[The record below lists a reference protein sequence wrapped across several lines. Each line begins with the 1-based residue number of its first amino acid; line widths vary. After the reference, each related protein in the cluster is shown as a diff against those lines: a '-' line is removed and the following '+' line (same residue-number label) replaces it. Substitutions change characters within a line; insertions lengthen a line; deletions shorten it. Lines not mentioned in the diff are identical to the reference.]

1 MLSAP
6 IISAL
11 ENVRPAPFE
20 GHQLYLKRDDLLHPE
35 VQGNKWRKLGPL
47 LARAHEVKHGVL
59 SFGGPYSNHLHA
71 LAAAGR
77 IFGFPTAAVVRGT
90 YISADNPTLAFA
102 ANSGMKLFPVPKADY
117 ELLKTTDA
125 RSVAGYLQHDWLSG
139 YEWLPEGG
147 DSPGAVRSCAAI
159 STEIIGQLDPA
170 SSGHRYI
177 CVPAGTGCTAA
188 GIIAGAA
195 GWGSVLVFPAAPY
208 GIDRD
213 SIDVRIRNAGFDKQ
227 APYEIVY
234 PSNPLKFAEIT
245 PEIAG
250 FVKNFEQK
258 QGVALDWIYNGKMM
272 FRIMELVKSGYFP
285 AGSHIIAVHTGGL
298 QGINA
303 GRGAG

>member
-1 MLSAP
+1 MLSGP

-11 ENVRPAPFE
+11 DNIRPTPFE
-20 GHQLYLKRDDLLHPE
+20 GHRLYLKRDDLLHPE

-77 IFGFPTAAVVRGT
+77 IFGFQTAAVIRGT
-90 YISADNPTLAFA
+90 HVTADNPTLAFA
-102 ANSGMKLFPVPKADY
+102 ASSGMKLFPVSKADY
-117 ELLKTTDA
+117 ERLKMTDT
-125 RSVAGYLQHDWLSG
+125 RSVAHFLGNEWLSG

-147 DSPGAVRSCAAI
+147 DSPDAVQSCAAI
-159 STEIIGQLDPA
+159 SKEIIDQLDSPDP
-170 SSGHRYI
+170 GHLYI

-195 GWGSVLVFPAAPY
+195 GWGNVLVFPAAPY
-208 GIDRD
+208 GVDRPGIDA
-213 SIDVRIRNAGFDKQ
+213 RIRNAGFDKQ

-234 PSNPLKFAEIT
+234 PSSPLKFAEVT
-245 PEIAG
+245 PEITG
-250 FVKNFEQK
+250 FVKKFAERY
-258 QGVALDWIYNGKMM
+258 GIALDWIYNGKMM
-272 FRIMELVKSGYFP
+272 FHLAELVKSGYFP
-285 AGSHIIAVHTGGL
+285 AGSRIVAVHTGGL

-303 GRGAG
+303 GKGAG

>member
-1 MLSAP
+1 MLAEP

-11 ENVRPAPFE
+11 ENVWPAPFE
-20 GHQLYLKRDDLLHPE
+20 GFHLYLKRDDLLHPE

-47 LARAHEVKHGVL
+47 LARAHEVRHGVL

-90 YISADNPTLAFA
+90 RMSPDNPTLTFA
-102 ANSGMKLFPVPKADY
+102 AHNGMKLFPVPKADY
-117 ELLKTTDA
+117 DLLKKTDA
-125 RSVAGYLQHDWLSG
+125 RSVADYLQNEWLSA

-147 DSPGAVRSCAAI
+147 DSPEAVRSCANIPA
-159 STEIIGQLDPA
+159 EIISQFNPA
-170 SSGHRYI
+170 VPGHRYI

-208 GIDRD
+208 GVDRD
-213 SIDVRIRNAGFDKQ
+213 STDARIRNAGFDKQ

-234 PSNPLKFAEIT
+234 PSIPLKFAETT
-245 PEIAG
+245 PEITDFIRKFKA
-250 FVKNFEQK
+250 E
-258 QGVALDWIYNGKMM
+258 QGVGLDWIYNGKMM

-285 AGSHIIAVHTGGL
+285 AGSHIVAVHTGGL

-303 GRGAG
+303 GRGDS